1 MKKKVDI
8 KVDKI
13 FSYEGDESR
22 KLVLVEG
29 APGVGKTMLVP
40 KNVIVLTELTDTILK
55 PVQCQSRPIKSFPK
69 EN

>member
-29 APGVGKTMLVP
+29 APGVGKTMLA
-40 KNVIVLTELTDTILK
+40 LK
-55 PVQCQSRPIKSFPK
+55 LCSDWGKGEALQEYNLVHLGTAS
-69 EN
+69 